1 MKKKIFALLVLAAIF
16 LSHDMYLKLDTFF
29 LEPNTSATI
38 QLFNGTFDK
47 SENVIDRDRMIDAS
61 LLGNGER
68 FKVAENQWSEKDSIT
83 FLNFKTGE
91 PATWVAGVSTKPR
104 NIEMDAEAF
113 NGYLRHDGVLDM
125 LKWREEN
132 DALDKNAVEKY
143 SKHVKAIFQVGD
155 KTSDDWKTVLGY
167 PIEFIPLSNP
177 YEKHTGEQLEVK
189 LLFGGKPL
197 ANQLVYANYKVTEN
211 HHSHSEE
218 GHGHSHEGSG
228 HSHEDEANSHDDG
241 EAHTPK
247 EEVHSHD
254 GGKTHSHE
262 KEEAG
267 HTHSHDGGEPHSH
280 EEEEHTDDHVH
291 KEGQQLRTDANGN
304 ITVDLAADGIYYL
317 RTIHLA
323 HSDEEGL
330 THESNWATLTFEVV
344 HGHSQEEDAHAH
356 SHAEEDEFPS
366 YIFWIGSL
374 LIIGGLFWWFNKKK
388 E

>member
-1 MKKKIFALLVLAAIF
+1 MKRKIFALLGLAVLF
-16 LSHDMYLKLDTFF
+16 CSHDMYLKLDTYF
-29 LEPNTSATI
+29 LEPNTQSI
-38 QLFNGTFDK
+38 IHLFNGTFDK

-61 LLGNGER
+61 LSGDGER
-68 FKVAENQWSEKDSIT
+68 YQVAENQWSEKDSVTI
-83 FLNFKTGE
+83 LNFKSGE
-91 PATWVAGVSTKPR
+91 VGTWVAGVSTKAR
-104 NIEMDAEAF
+104 SIEMDAEAF
-113 NGYLRHDGVLDM
+113 NRYLRHDGVLDM

-132 DALDKNAVEKY
+132 NALDKNAVEKY

-155 KTSDDWKTVLGY
+155 KTSDDWKTTLGY
-167 PIEFIPLSNP
+167 PIEFIPQSNP
-177 YEKHTGEQLEVK
+177 YEKYTGEQLEVK

-211 HHSHSEE
+211 HHSHPEA
-218 GHGHSHEGSG
+218 GHGHSHEKDG
-228 HSHEDEANSHDDG
+228 HSHEGEAHSHDDG
-241 EAHTPK
+241 EEHTHK

-254 GGKTHSHE
+254 GGETHSHE

-267 HTHSHDGGEPHSH
+267 KTHSHDGGEPHSH

-291 KEGQQLRTDANGN
+291 TEGQQLRTDANGI

-344 HGHSQEEDAHAH
+344 HGHSQEEAHAH

-366 YIFWIGSL
+366 YIFYTM
-374 LIIGGLFWWFNKKK
+374 KYY
-388 E
+388 

>member
-1 MKKKIFALLVLAAIF
+1 MKRKIFALLGLAVLF
-16 LSHDMYLKLDTFF
+16 CSHDMYLKLDTYF
-29 LEPNTSATI
+29 LEPNTQSI
-38 QLFNGTFDK
+38 IHLFNGTFDK

-61 LLGNGER
+61 LSGDGER
-68 FKVAENQWSEKDSIT
+68 YQVAENQWSEKDSVTI
-83 FLNFKTGE
+83 LNFKSGE
-91 PATWVAGVSTKPR
+91 VGTWVAGVSTKAR
-104 NIEMDAEAF
+104 SIEMDAEAF
-113 NGYLRHDGVLDM
+113 NRYLRHDGVLDM

-132 DALDKNAVEKY
+132 NALDKNAVEKY

-155 KTSDDWKTVLGY
+155 KTSDDWKTTLGY
-167 PIEFIPLSNP
+167 PIEFIPQSNP
-177 YEKHTGEQLEVK
+177 YEKYTGEQLEVK

-211 HHSHSEE
+211 HHSHPEA
-218 GHGHSHEGSG
+218 GHGHSHEKDG
-228 HSHEDEANSHDDG
+228 HSHEGEAHSHDDG
-241 EAHTPK
+241 EEHTHK

-254 GGKTHSHE
+254 GGETHSHE

-267 HTHSHDGGEPHSH
+267 KTHSHDGGEPHSH

-291 KEGQQLRTDANGN
+291 TEGQQLRTDANGI

-344 HGHSQEEDAHAH
+344 HGHSQEEAHAH

-374 LIIGGLFWWFNKKK
+374 LIIGGLFWWFNRKK

>member
-1 MKKKIFALLVLAAIF
+1 
-16 LSHDMYLKLDTFF
+16 MYLKLDTFF
-29 LEPNTSATI
+29 LEPNQNATI

-68 FKVAENQWSEKDSIT
+68 FKVPENQWSEKDSIT

-91 PATWVAGVSTKPR
+91 AGTWVAGVSTKPR
-104 NIEMDAEAF
+104 NIEMGAEAF

-132 DALDKNAVEKY
+132 DALDKDAVEKY

-155 KTSDDWKTVLGY
+155 KTSEDWKTVLGY
-167 PIEFIPLSNP
+167 PIEFVPLSNP
-177 YEKHTGEQLEVK
+177 YENHTGDQLEVK

-197 ANQLVYANYKVTEN
+197 ANQLVYANYKVTAN

-218 GHGHSHEGSG
+218 ENGHSHKGSAHNHEG
-228 HSHEDEANSHDDG
+228 EAHSHDDA
-241 EAHTPK
+241 EAHTHN

-254 GGKTHSHE
+254 KGEKHSHSHE
-262 KEEAG
+262 KAEAE

-280 EEEEHTDDHVH
+280 EEEEHKDDHVH
-291 KEGQQLRTDANGN
+291 TEGQQLRTDANG
-304 ITVDLAADGIYYL
+304 IVTVDLTADGIYYL
-317 RTIHLA
+317 RTIYLA
-323 HSDEEGL
+323 HSEEEGL

-344 HGHSQEEDAHAH
+344 HGHSHEEDDTAMCTQKKTN
-356 SHAEEDEFPS
+356 SLP
-366 YIFWIGSL
+366 IFFG
-374 LIIGGLFWWFNKKK
+374 
-388 E
+388 